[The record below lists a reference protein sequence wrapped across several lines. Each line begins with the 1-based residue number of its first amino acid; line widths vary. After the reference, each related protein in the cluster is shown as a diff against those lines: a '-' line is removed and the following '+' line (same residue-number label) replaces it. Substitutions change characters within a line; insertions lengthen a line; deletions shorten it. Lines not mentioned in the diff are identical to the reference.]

1 VTVRIETGDPVR
13 LLAELPSG
21 LAQACVTAPARQPTE
36 LTLAV
41 LDELRRVLR
50 DDGTLWLLLDPREL
64 ASSRIE
70 ERGWRRQ
77 RLPAWFAPLS
87 RARLGASR
95 LILLSSS
102 EHFFCDSARG
112 LRTTAAPASASRS
125 SRQRRRLEG
134 CAEGQAAHAE
144 LVRRCVLAGTA
155 SRACGCCGAAR
166 AAGAARPR
174 CRHGEPRGRCLV
186 IDPFH
191 LPSSPTPTLAAQLGR
206 SFFGILGDPQGRPAR

>member
-1 VTVRIETGDPVR
+1 VTPRIETGDPSRV
-13 LLAELPSG
+13 LAELPSG
-21 LAQACVTAPARQPTE
+21 LAQACIMAVPRQPAE

-41 LDELRRVLR
+41 VDELRRVLR
-50 DDGTLWLLLDPREL
+50 EDGSLWLLLDPREL
-64 ASSRIE
+64 ASWRIE

-77 RLPAWFAPLS
+77 RLPAWFVPLS

-102 EHFFCDSARG
+102 EDFFCESPARR
-112 LRTTAAPASASRS
+112 LDAAAPAFASRS

-134 CAEGQAAHAE
+134 CAEGRTDHAE
-144 LVRRCVLAGTA
+144 LVRRCILAGSA

-166 AAGAARPR
+166 PAGVAPPR
-174 CRHGEPRGRCLV
+174 CRHGDARGRCLV

-191 LPSSPTPTLAAQLGR
+191 QPSSLTPVLAAQLGR
-206 SFFGILGDPQGRPAR
+206 SFFGIVGDRDRGPAR